1 MKTPTSEEITRKLQH
16 SHFPSTSGLEQPTDP
31 ACDTPMVV
39 TLEQLRPYDHNPRF
53 IRNPLYE
60 ELKASISERGLDQ
73 PPSITR
79 RPHERHFIISNGGNT
94 RLSILGELWQETR
107 DERFFRISCLFRPWR
122 SETHALLGHLAE
134 SDLHGPLTF
143 IERALAVAKARDLLQ
158 EDGKTLSQR
167 ELASR
172 LSKDGYPISQP
183 HISRMFDTLIHLL
196 PAIPQR
202 LYAGLGKHAIERV
215 ISLRSRAQATW
226 NRMAAEVNGFG
237 PLWFDVL
244 SGFDEAIGELD
255 VSEVQDA
262 LLDTMAAALERSP
275 RLLALELLQDQP
287 YGVSVPELATSL
299 LSPEPLPQSPTS
311 LGCPDLEPDH
321 SAKNVE
327 RQIVTTLDGHD
338 QLPAPAAA
346 SEQPDVDSGDTL
358 PSDTASAL
366 PAPQQP
372 PANRPASVDALSARP
387 NEHTD
392 VTQLRNNCLALAA
405 ELAGYAEARH
415 LVEPSETG
423 LGFVLCAPPAASL
436 NTRGI
441 GIQLILAAL
450 LRLHDDVNQEQRQ
463 QLPAA
468 LFGQLLTG
476 IYDLP
481 LQGRPALTQKLERLP
496 DVQFEQALSL
506 VRTSRRLIELLLL
519 PAR

>member
-1 MKTPTSEEITRKLQH
+1 MKTPTCEEITRKLQH
-16 SHFPSTSGLEQPTDP
+16 SHFPSTPGLEQPADP
-31 ACDTPMVV
+31 TCDTPMVV

-122 SETHALLGHLAE
+122 SEAHALLGHLAE

-158 EDGKTLSQR
+158 EDGNTLSQR

-226 NRMAAEVNGFG
+226 NRLAVDVSGFG
-237 PLWFDVL
+237 PLWVEVL

-255 VSEVQDA
+255 VCGVQDA
-262 LLDTMAAALERSP
+262 LLDTMATALERSP

-287 YGVSVPELATSL
+287 IGVSVPGVAPSS
-299 LSPEPLPQSPTS
+299 LSPAPLPQPLTSPDS
-311 LGCPDLEPDH
+311 PDLEPH
-321 SAKNVE
+321 SVQHAE
-327 RQIVTTLDGHD
+327 RQVATTLDGHN
-338 QLPAPAAA
+338 PSPTSAAG
-346 SEQPDVDSGDTL
+346 SEQPDVDSGDALT
-358 PSDTASAL
+358 SDTTSAL
-366 PAPQQP
+366 RAPQQP
-372 PANRPASVDALSARP
+372 PANRPASVGALTALA

-392 VTQLRNNCLALAA
+392 VDQLRNNCLALAA
-405 ELAGYAEARH
+405 ELASYAEARH

-423 LGFVLCAPPAASL
+423 LGFVLCAQPAASL

-506 VRTSRRLIELLLL
+506 VRTSRRLIELLLS

>member
-16 SHFPSTSGLEQPTDP
+16 SHFPSPPGLEQPADP

-79 RPHERHFIISNGGNT
+79 RPHERYFIISNGGNT

-158 EDGKTLSQR
+158 EDGNTLSQR

-183 HISRMFDTLIHLL
+183 HISRMFDTLVHLL

-226 NRMAAEVNGFG
+226 NRLAADVSGFG
-237 PLWFDVL
+237 PLWFEVL

-262 LLDTMAAALERSP
+262 LLDTMATALERSP

-287 YGVSVPELATSL
+287 TGVSVPGVAPSP
-299 LSPEPLPQSPTS
+299 LSPAPLPQPLTS
-311 LGCPDLEPDH
+311 TGSPDLEPH
-321 SAKNVE
+321 SVRHAE
-327 RQIVTTLDGHD
+327 RQVATTLDGHNPS
-338 QLPAPAAA
+338 PASAAG
-346 SEQPDVDSGDTL
+346 SEQPDVDSGDALT
-358 PSDTASAL
+358 SDTASAL
-366 PAPQQP
+366 SAPQQP
-372 PANRPASVDALSARP
+372 PAHRPASVDALAALP

-392 VTQLRNNCLALAA
+392 VDQLRNSCLALAA
-405 ELAGYAEARH
+405 ELASYAEARQ

-423 LGFVLCAPPAASL
+423 LGFVLCAQPAASL

-476 IYDLP
+476 VYDLP

-496 DVQFEQALSL
+496 DAQFEQALSL
-506 VRTSRRLIELLLL
+506 VRTSRRLIELLLS